1 MTTGKPPKNRLGRG
15 FAALLGDLGPAQPAV
30 EQSELRQL
38 PIDLLEANP
47 FQPRS
52 VFDQEAIDELSE
64 SIRAQGI
71 LQPLIVRAHPVS
83 EGRFQIV
90 VGERRWRAAMQA
102 GLHEVPALVREM
114 ADADAAAVAL
124 IENLQREDLNP
135 IEEAVGYKRLIADF
149 GLTHE
154 ALGYAVS
161 KSRGHV
167 GNIIRLLR
175 LPPEVQLAIGSGALS
190 FGHARALVALEDP
203 GPIAQEVIARQLSV
217 RETEALVQRT
227 IRDPQPANSRS
238 ASQQAKSVDVL
249 ALERQ
254 LTDAFGD
261 RATLIWRGN
270 GGGQLRLSFD
280 SLEKLEEILVR
291 LRGPMS

>member
-1 MTTGKPPKNRLGRG
+1 MNSKAPKNRLGRG
-15 FAALLGDLGPAQPAV
+15 FAALLGDLGSTPPAV
-30 EQSELRQL
+30 EQSELRRL

-47 FQPRS
+47 FQPRL

-71 LQPLIVRAHPVS
+71 LQPLIVRDHPVA

-114 ADADAAAVAL
+114 ADTDAATVAL

-135 IEEAVGYKRLIADF
+135 IEEAEGYKRLIADF

-161 KSRGHV
+161 KSRAHV

-175 LPPEVQLAIGSGALS
+175 LPPEVQSAIGSGALS
-190 FGHARALVALEDP
+190 FGHARALVTLEDP
-203 GPIAQEVIARQLSV
+203 GPVAQQVIARQLSV
-217 RETEALVQRT
+217 RETEALVQR
-227 IRDPQPANSRS
+227 QSREPRLVG
-238 ASQQAKSVDVL
+238 APIKSVDVL

-254 LTDAFGD
+254 LSEIFGD
-261 RATLIWRGN
+261 RATVVWRGK
-270 GGGQLRLSFD
+270 GSGQLRLSFD
-280 SLEKLEEILVR
+280 SMAMLEEILVK
-291 LRGPMS
+291 LRV